1 MESQAMKLLLIDD
14 HTLFLDG
21 LAQVLSY
28 QIKDVEILTADSVEV
43 ALELLAS
50 HVNIDLALVD
60 LAMPEGDGISFI
72 KQVNAS
78 ELLVPIAALSA
89 SEDVQQIQ
97 QTMAAGALGFI
108 PKTHGTQ
115 DLISAIECILNGEIY
130 LPEAFEQLLTQH
142 QHTRSRQDIAI
153 EHEITP
159 RQFEVLTLLSQGLAN
174 SKIAQILFISEHTV
188 KSHFKQLYQKL
199 QADNRICCINQ
210 AKTLSI
216 LPSS

>member
-1 MESQAMKLLLIDD
+1 MKLLLIDD
-14 HTLFLDG
+14 HKLFLDG

-28 QIKDVEILTADSVEV
+28 QIKDVEILTADSIEV
-43 ALELLAS
+43 ALELLTT

-60 LAMPEGDGISFI
+60 LAMPKGDGISFI
-72 KQVNAS
+72 KQVSAS
-78 ELLVPIAALSA
+78 EFLVPIAALSA
-89 SEDVQQIQ
+89 SEDIQQIQ
-97 QTMAAGALGFI
+97 QAMTAGALGFI
-108 PKTHGTQ
+108 PKTHATQ
-115 DLISAIECILNGEIY
+115 DLISAIDYILNGDIY
-130 LPEAFEQLLTQH
+130 LPEIFKQQVDQQRH
-142 QHTRSRQDIAI
+142 IRSSQEIAT

-159 RQFEVLTLLSQGLAN
+159 RQLEVLTLLSQGLAS

-188 KSHFKQLYQKL
+188 KSHIKQLYQKL